1 MPREGLNLRAT
12 FSDPPLSPIL
22 LLETCHL
29 HCVVDLH
36 RDTPY
41 NSDGLVLLRR
51 QGPGWLD
58 PAVRPW
64 RMHGY
69 HGACANHEQPLP
81 FGSRFSCTQTHAP
94 LTLHP
99 SIGFGTATL
108 FHEQCTASVRAAIRS
123 GYRHIDT
130 ALLYNCQAAVGKAIA
145 EAIAAGEVTR
155 EELFVTTKVSFYP
168 PGSTGVGHFAPIC
181 FNPNNVKGAEV
192 AGIAECLQLLGL
204 DYVDLLLIHN
214 PCVGAEGVGALV
226 WQSHVEV
233 PHPHPCAHPPHSPRA
248 QPH

>member
-1 MPREGLNLRAT
+1 M
-12 FSDPPLSPIL
+12 
-22 LLETCHL
+22 
-29 HCVVDLH
+29 H
-36 RDTPY
+36 RNTHTP
-41 NSDGLVLLRR
+41 
-51 QGPGWLD
+51 
-58 PAVRPW
+58 
-64 RMHGY
+64 
-69 HGACANHEQPLP
+69 QP
-81 FGSRFSCTQTHAP
+81 ST
-94 LTLHP
+94 P

-192 AGIAECLQLLGL
+192 AGIADCLQLLGL

-233 PHPHPCAHPPHSPRA
+233 PPTPHTPTPVLTPPLTPRA
-248 QPH
+248 ASLTLWSMPPPPRRTASS